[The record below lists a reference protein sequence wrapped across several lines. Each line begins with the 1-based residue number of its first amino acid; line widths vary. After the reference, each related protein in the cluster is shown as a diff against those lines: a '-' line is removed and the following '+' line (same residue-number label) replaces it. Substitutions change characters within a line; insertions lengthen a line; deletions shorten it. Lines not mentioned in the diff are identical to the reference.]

1 MRLLQWIFTDPLAQL
16 TLLASVTGA
25 ALVML
30 IVRKIMTKGRSPRWP
45 VLAYTALG
53 CLMFAGPCF
62 YFWHQIKMRNAP
74 TGPLLNSTPEVTLKT
89 TTGQEIP
96 LTSLRGKVVL
106 LDFWASWCAPCR
118 LSTPAIA
125 RMQKEFGDE
134 LVTIGISVDDSEQEA
149 KKASVGERPTYDVF
163 DHGQNLRW
171 AFRVGPVPQF
181 VVLSRAG
188 TVDAI
193 ESGWDATSAQ
203 RLREAVTRNLAI
215 KTSQR

>member
-1 MRLLQWIFTDPLAQL
+1 MRLLEWIVSDPLAQL

-25 ALVML
+25 ALLML
-30 IVRKIMTKGRSPRWP
+30 AIRKIVTHGRSPRWP

-53 CLMFAGPCF
+53 FIMFAGPCG
-62 YFWHQIKMRNAP
+62 YFWHQISRRNAP
-74 TGPLLNSTPEVTLKT
+74 TGPLLHSTPEITLKT
-89 TTGQEIP
+89 TSGEEVP
-96 LTSLRGKVVL
+96 LSSLRGKVVL

-118 LSTPAIA
+118 LSSPAIA
-125 RMQKEFGDE
+125 HMQKEYGSE
-134 LVTIGISVDDSEQEA
+134 LVTIGISVDDSEQDA
-149 KKASVGERPTYDVF
+149 KKAAVGERPTYDVF

-193 ESGWDATSAQ
+193 ETGWDSASAE

-215 KTSQR
+215 KTSKR